1 MQDTRF
7 NNLISGTSD
16 RLNIW
21 LQNPWRRW
29 SVMIISLLLGF
40 YLGTAVST
48 VAGQRATL
56 DIVIAAILVVIVEG
70 VSWLNYR
77 QRLAR
82 QRSLPISVTNALKI
96 GLTYSLFVDAFK
108 LGS

>member
-16 RLNIW
+16 RLSAW

-29 SVMIISLLLGF
+29 SVILISLLLGF

-56 DIVIAAILVVIVEG
+56 DIVIAAVLVAMVEG
-70 VSWLNYR
+70 VSFLTYR
-77 QRLAR
+77 QGLGG
-82 QRSLPISVTNALKI
+82 RSFPLSVTNALKI